1 MDRCDILIK
10 FQKVDAEAKI
20 PIFAKTGDAG
30 MDVYSNAE
38 MTIMPGEITAIPT
51 GVKMELPE
59 GYAALVWDK
68 SGIALKNGIKTMG
81 GVLDAGFRGEV
92 KIIMTN
98 LSKDS
103 FFIPKHTKVAQI
115 LIQKVECPKIEITE
129 VLSESE
135 RGESAFG
142 STGLA

>member
-1 MDRCDILIK
+1 MDRGNILIK

-30 MDVYSNAE
+30 MDVYSNVE
-38 MTIMPGEITAIPT
+38 MTIIPGEISAIPT

-59 GYAALVWDK
+59 GYVALVWDK

-92 KIIMTN
+92 QIIMTN
-98 LSKDS
+98 LSKKP
-103 FFIPKHTKVAQI
+103 FLVPKHTKVAQI
-115 LIQKVECPKIEITE
+115 LIQKVECPKIEIAE

-135 RGESAFG
+135 RGEGAFG
-142 STGLA
+142 STGLF

>member
-38 MTIMPGEITAIPT
+38 MTIMPGEIIAIPT

-59 GYAALVWDK
+59 GYVALVWDK

-92 KIIMTN
+92 QIIMTN
-98 LSKDS
+98 LSKKP
-103 FFIPKHTKVAQI
+103 FLVPKHTKVAQI
-115 LIQKVECPKIEITE
+115 LIQKVECPKIEIAE